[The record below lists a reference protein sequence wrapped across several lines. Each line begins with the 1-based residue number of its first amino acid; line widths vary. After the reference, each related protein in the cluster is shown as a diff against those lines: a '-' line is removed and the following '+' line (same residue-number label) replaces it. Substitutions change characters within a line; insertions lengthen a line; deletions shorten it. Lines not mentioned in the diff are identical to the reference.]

1 MPKGEKKLQRTYEL
15 VTVFSPAVDESRVN
29 GVLERVQRLV
39 VSKQGTIV
47 KQEGWGTK
55 RLAYPIQRFRE
66 GNYFLTQ
73 FQADPEVTEE
83 IESALRVSEEVI
95 RHLLVR
101 VGK

>member
-1 MPKGEKKLQRTYEL
+1 
-15 VTVFSPAVDESRVN
+15 
-29 GVLERVQRLV
+29 
-39 VSKQGTIV
+39 
-47 KQEGWGTK
+47 WGTK